1 MSTSDQKD
9 DLVAVAT
16 TEAEEAELE
25 PEPAIEST
33 PLDDEQGRDVHHV
46 HNNQHNVDDPEEE
59 EEPPHVL
66 GSLIVEND
74 DDEEEDAAQMWEP
87 RRPVLEIE
95 FVPELQ
101 PQASHSSSSL
111 QLQSSTLEDSHDD
124 NDKDEDDLSLT
135 DDVLEVAAQSTMA
148 ASVRRHKDDDDHDDD
163 DHSYDADHDNRL
175 TDDNPWTDDDDND
188 NPPLDEP
195 TTPLVTNLASSTVSS
210 SSPLGQTNLFLP
222 TLPPQPER
230 QPPQQH
236 TAATAAG
243 AARPS
248 YSSAALSAS
257 HRAMK
262 SSSSPKTTH
271 HHHHR
276 PHALK
281 RGSSSAEPRNTN
293 VRRRQQFMKHLNRP
307 LRATANVVNWPA
319 LQPQGS
325 ADDDHD
331 QETENDGTY
340 PTTPTQVRSS
350 STQQATKLEFPEENK
365 EEEGEE
371 EEEQH
376 YDEENPPAAI
386 QQGEDPETL
395 DHPQKDDND
404 DPKNKDVEAQ
414 PTHSSTT
421 ILRNNHRHASFTSD
435 GPSSSPVQHSRQ
447 DKDKDNDDMAVK
459 EDSVR
464 LPQLR
469 QRVTQYN
476 LTKRDRH
483 RHHQRRNSSC
493 GLGWCGFGRS
503 SSSSQGRRPRR
514 PGTIRKKMSSLS
526 SLSHSPTDL
535 HYGGGACSWL
545 GITLHSWVVHYL
557 HWSFRSSFAAV
568 FLSAAVGFLVLTLL
582 FAAVLYGLGHH
593 HPKCLGGVDFYEAD
607 YFTDAFVLSWTT
619 FSTVRSHTHT

>member
-1 MSTSDQKD
+1 MSTSDKKD
-9 DLVAVAT
+9 DPPVVAAT
-16 TEAEEAELE
+16 EAAEEAELE
-25 PEPAIEST
+25 NPLSSSRGEPEQAIEST
-33 PLDDEQGRDVHHV
+33 PLDDENGRDDDD
-46 HNNQHNVDDPEEE
+46 NQHNVDPQEE

-66 GSLIVEND
+66 GSLIVDQN
-74 DDEEEDAAQMWEP
+74 DDEEDAES
-87 RRPVLEIE
+87 RRPVFEIE
-95 FVPELQ
+95 FVRQEDDDEKQ
-101 PQASHSSSSL
+101 QASNASLSL
-111 QLQSSTLEDSHDD
+111 QLQSTLEESHN
-124 NDKDEDDLSLT
+124 NDKDDDDDLSLT
-135 DDVLEVAAQSTMA
+135 DDVLEVAPAYHQ
-148 ASVRRHKDDDDHDDD
+148 KDDNGDGD

-175 TDDNPWTDDDDND
+175 TDDNPWTDDDDHD

-236 TAATAAG
+236 TAATG

-262 SSSSPKTTH
+262 SSSSPKTPH

-281 RGSSSAEPRNTN
+281 RGSSSAEPRNAN

-325 ADDDHD
+325 ADDDHEN
-331 QETENDGTY
+331 ETEEGTY

-371 EEEQH
+371 EEQQH

-386 QQGEDPETL
+386 QQGEDAETL
-395 DHPQKDDND
+395 DHLQKDDND

-414 PTHSSTT
+414 PTNSSST
-421 ILRNNHRHASFTSD
+421 ILRNNHRHASSTSD
-435 GPSSSPVQHSRQ
+435 APSSSPVQHSRQ
-447 DKDKDNDDMAVK
+447 DKDNDNDDMAVK

-503 SSSSQGRRPRR
+503 SSSSQWRRPRR
-514 PGTIRKKMSSLS
+514 PGTIRKKQSSLS